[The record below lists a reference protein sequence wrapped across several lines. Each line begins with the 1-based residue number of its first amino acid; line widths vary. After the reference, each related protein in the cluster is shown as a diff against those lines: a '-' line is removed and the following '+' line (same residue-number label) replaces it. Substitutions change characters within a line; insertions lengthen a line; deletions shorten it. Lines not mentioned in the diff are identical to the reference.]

1 MYSVCVYTLQTGWT
15 GVDGECDLTLTICVD
30 NIDSASNQVQVHS
43 INENFYPDGANDPVY
58 LETSFFCA
66 SCPGCMLRVTTT
78 SDTSTED
85 VGYPCNDVEQ
95 AETVNIPRGD
105 ITFTY
110 EAIFTN
116 LTSTECVM
124 ITQYRAYQYA
134 DCPAQTIDLAEY
146 PQSDLG
152 IGPVTATRCVENAEA
167 QDPPVL
173 AGCNNTSQW
182 EVLVGSGECL
192 CSAGYEPNPSLTMCN
207 GELSIAVAMA

>member
-1 MYSVCVYTLQTGWT
+1 M
-15 GVDGECDLTLTICVD
+15 TLTVCSGDV
-30 NIDSASNQVQVHS
+30 DSASNQVQVHS
-43 INENFYPDGANDPVY
+43 INEEFYDDGANDPVY
-58 LETSFFCA
+58 LETSFSCA
-66 SCPGCMLRVTTT
+66 SCPDCSLRVTTT
-78 SDTSTED
+78 SGTVTEN
-85 VGYPCNDVEQ
+85 VIYPCSGVER
-95 AETVNIPRGD
+95 AETLTIQRGD
-105 ITFTY
+105 ISFTY

-116 LTSTECVM
+116 LMSTECVT

-146 PQSDLG
+146 PQSDPG
-152 IGPVTATRCVENAEA
+152 IGPSTATRCVVNAEA

-207 GELSIAVAMA
+207 GEYIAVVMA